1 MSSNKAPIFLLVPG
15 AWHKPPTFSKLRR
28 FLSDNEYESLS
39 VALPSTGGVPATKT
53 TEEDVEVIKNIIE
66 DTVSTGRDI
75 ILVCHSYGGI
85 PTSEA
90 CKYFTDAK
98 EGRGRI
104 RGMLFLCAFAF
115 PPGTNLAVNDA
126 ELSPGTRIEGDY
138 VVVDDPVSGF
148 YNDLSE
154 NEAVEAVKAL
164 ESFSLRRESTPTTFS
179 PCGMFP
185 SWYILA
191 ERDNMIP
198 PAMAEAM
205 INGMKQLYPGSFNVV
220 ERMDTGHSPFL
231 SQPEN
236 LGKILI
242 RAAKEL

>member
-1 MSSNKAPIFLLVPG
+1 MSSTKAPIFLLVPG
-15 AWHKPPTFSKLRR
+15 AWHKPSTFSKLRR

-39 VALPSTGGVPATKT
+39 VALPSTGGVPATKS
-53 TEEDVEVIKNIIE
+53 TEEDVEVVKNMIE
-66 DTVSTGRDI
+66 DIVSTGRDI
-75 ILVCHSYGGI
+75 ILVCHSYGAI

-104 RGMLFLCAFAF
+104 RGMLFLCAFAL
-115 PPGTNLAVNDA
+115 PPGTDLVMTEATA
-126 ELSPGTRIEGDY
+126 TPGTRIEGDY
-138 VVVDDPVSGF
+138 VVIDDPVLRF
-148 YNDLSE
+148 YSDLPE
-154 NEAVEAVKAL
+154 NEAAEAVAAL
-164 ESFSLRRESTPTTFS
+164 ESFSLRPESPPTTFS
-179 PCGMFP
+179 PCSIFP
-185 SWYILA
+185 SWYVLA
-191 ERDNMIP
+191 ERDTVVP
-198 PAMAEAM
+198 PAVAEAM
-205 INGMKQLYPGSFNVV
+205 INGMKQLYPGAFEVV